1 MCHIIPYT
9 QYGST
14 SYLPALYFVVI
25 NFISLY
31 VINPTLSFFTL
42 VHVHPSKMSK
52 L

>member
-1 MCHIIPYT
+1 MCHVIHYT
-9 QYGST
+9 QYAST
-14 SYLPALYFVVI
+14 FYLPSLYSVVI

-42 VHVHPSKMSK
+42 VHVQPSKMIK